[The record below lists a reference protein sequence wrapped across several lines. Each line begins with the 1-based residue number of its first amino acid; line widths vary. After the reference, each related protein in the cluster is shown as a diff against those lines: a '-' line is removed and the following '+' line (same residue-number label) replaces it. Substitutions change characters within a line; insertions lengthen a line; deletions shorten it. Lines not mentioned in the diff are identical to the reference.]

1 MLLILQTRHVY
12 SALKWRGNDRLVKST
27 RGVFVGN
34 GIKQF
39 FNFIRFG

>member
-12 SALKWRGNDRLVKST
+12 SALKWRGNDRFNVVSGKST

-34 GIKQF
+34 EIK
-39 FNFIRFG
+39 